1 MFEVGF
7 LGTSAPL
14 YMDMITVYF
23 ALLPFLMGVAIVMAV
38 QRRYKLHYIMQLW
51 IYIVSIVFVVIFEIG
66 IRMSGGFNAFIEG
79 SITDYD
85 GMTTFLIVHIV
96 IAIISVILWSKLIYS
111 ATKEYKRRDNKPI
124 TSNKKLGK
132 IIYAGMSITSAMG
145 VSIYYFLFVCAGK
158 IEI

>member
-7 LGTSAPL
+7 LGTNAPL

-23 ALLPFLMGVAIVMAV
+23 ALLPFLMGIAILMAIKK
-38 QRRYKLHYIMQLW
+38 RYKLHYIMQLW

-96 IAIISVILWSKLIYS
+96 IAIISVVLWSKLIYS
-111 ATKEYKRRDNKPI
+111 ATKEYKRNHKRI
-124 TSNKKLGK
+124 TSHKKLGK
-132 IIYAGMSITSAMG
+132 IIYAGMSITSVMG